1 MDDFMFFGTKGEF
14 KAYEKKMEK
23 RRETDTVKPSEE
35 QQDTGTTVGVIDIS
49 ADDTTMIDE
58 ETLRMLKRTRHR
70 NDTQTIYMQS
80 DISFYDVYYKNEDSV
95 IDDKELLQEARAI
108 NRIYKSYPKYLHAL
122 DVREEYIDK
131 LIEKVGNE
139 ELFVTL
145 LRAGGIRY
153 WMPPVPIYSKRAE
166 DYEDGVNGII
176 DTSVLYDFD
185 DDWLDEFIDKKCIDM
200 GFSPDGSDI
209 EISGSVA
216 TDILTINHSNLSG
229 INRELTNSE
238 SKSVNLSDLGELQKM
253 FRGWYQDDT
262 SSNDTVD
269 KEKNSLEQRAFSM
282 TPERIRRDYYMSR
295 VLDMNKEFNN
305 ALNGIPNEE
314 PYDPNEMVYDS
325 EIGRPMSRKEHD
337 ARILVRQLK
346 DSGWTESLRLMKLLG
361 VGSSREYS
369 IMKKKNKKKKRA
381 NNKKSSGTYS
391 SNDIY
396 GEYDKDYKILSDLD
410 SLKSQ
415 MFPD

>member
-35 QQDTGTTVGVIDIS
+35 QRDTGTTVGVIDIS

-262 SSNDTVD
+262 SNSDTVN
-269 KEKNSLEQRAFSM
+269 KEKNSLEQ
-282 TPERIRRDYYMSR
+282 P
-295 VLDMNKEFNN
+295 
-305 ALNGIPNEE
+305 
-314 PYDPNEMVYDS
+314 
-325 EIGRPMSRKEHD
+325 SRKRK
-337 ARILVRQLK
+337 ARALF
-346 DSGWTESLRLMKLLG
+346 LRNRSMALYQPTVLIQQ
-361 VGSSREYS
+361 E
-369 IMKKKNKKKKRA
+369 I
-381 NNKKSSGTYS
+381 
-391 SNDIY
+391 
-396 GEYDKDYKILSDLD
+396 
-410 SLKSQ
+410 
-415 MFPD
+415 